1 MAVKKN
7 VLRTPTIYERP
18 ITNPIS
24 NEPVTP
30 VIYNVMD
37 SSRKLSEQKLISSTA
52 ANAGPLEDSLAILSA
67 FGMTVVEETE
77 NIETTIL
84 SNKFLD
90 ESKIQKIQ
98 KTEDKNP
105 NRLQTQKFKRLK
117 KRKVPASDIFN
128 QTVNNTINELDACQA
143 NDVKAQRLP
152 PSNVIEITN
161 DFINFSSLGL
171 TQRVKLR

>member
-1 MAVKKN
+1 MAVKRN

-18 ITNPIS
+18 ITNPTS
-24 NEPVTP
+24 KEPATP

-37 SSRKLSEQKLISSTA
+37 NSRRLSEQKFISATA
-52 ANAGPLEDSLAILSA
+52 ANAGPLQDSLAILSA

-77 NIETTIL
+77 NIETSIL

-98 KTEDKNP
+98 KTQDRNP
-105 NRLQTQKFKRLK
+105 NRLQTSKFKALK
-117 KRKVPASDIFN
+117 KRKVPVSDIFV
-128 QTVNNTINELDACQA
+128 QTMNNDINTLDACQA
-143 NDVKAQRLP
+143 NDVTTKRPP

-161 DFINFSSLGL
+161 DFINFIPLS
-171 TQRVKLR
+171 TIDRVKNR